1 MVETVLP
8 RKFTMPNEIELKLAL
23 TPESLRKL
31 QALPWIHALAK
42 KSVTRQTLISVYYD
56 TKKFTLR
63 ENGVSLRVRRIGAK
77 RLQTIKAA
85 GTGAPF
91 ARQEW
96 EQEISSYKPDFAY
109 AKDTPLQPLLS
120 KALRRSLRPVFETR
134 VHRTAIPVR
143 IGRSEVELAIDR
155 GTIKTGGRSCRIS
168 EVELELKKGDP
179 AMLCKIAE
187 RISRVLPVQYA
198 VKTKPERGYALAE
211 GIDAEAVPAEDI
223 TLKEDA
229 DAANAFQVIGLSCL
243 RHVAR
248 NKDAVRKG
256 DAEGVHQMRVALR
269 RLRAAI
275 SIFKDILQD
284 KQTSRLKKDL
294 RWLTEQLEPA
304 RDYDVL
310 IKGTVL
316 PLQKSQSE
324 RTEIETLLY
333 LLRKKRDAGFAQAKN
348 VVTGERYRRVVLALA
363 IWLADG
369 DWYSSPN
376 ALQRRRR
383 KRLVVALAREFLA
396 KRSRKIIKKL
406 RKLDRLDVR
415 QRHNLRIGIK
425 KLRYAMEFFSSQYS
439 DAKKGRKA
447 FAKLLGKLQSALGKL
462 NDIQVHEDLTAKIV
476 ARKGTSREERRK
488 TALAVELLE
497 VREKRKV
504 KPLLAAA
511 TKTGTR
517 LAKLKPFWK

>member
-1 MVETVLP
+1 
-8 RKFTMPNEIELKLAL
+8 MPNEIELKLAL
-23 TPESLRKL
+23 TPKNLQQL
-31 QALPWIHALAK
+31 QALPWIRALANR
-42 KSVTRQTLISVYYD
+42 SVTRQTLISVYYD

-96 EQEISSYKPDFAY
+96 EHKISSNKPDFAY
-109 AKDTPLQPLLS
+109 AKGTPLQPLLS

-143 IGRSEVELAIDR
+143 ISRSEVELAIDR

-211 GIDAEAVPAEDI
+211 GIDADAIRAEDI
-223 TLKEDA
+223 TLLEDA
-229 DAANAFQVIGLSCL
+229 DTANAFQIIGFSCL
-243 RHVAR
+243 RHLAR
-248 NKDAVRKG
+248 NEDAVRKG
-256 DAEGVHQMRVALR
+256 DAEGVHQMRVGLR

-310 IKGTVL
+310 IKETVL
-316 PLQKSQSE
+316 PLQKSRSE
-324 RTEIETLLY
+324 RTEVDTLLL
-333 LLRKKRDAGFAQAKN
+333 LLRKKRDAGFAQAKDA
-348 VVTGERYRRVVLALA
+348 VTGERYRKVVLGVAL
-363 IWLADG
+363 WLADG
-369 DWYSSPN
+369 DWCSSPD
-376 ALQRRRR
+376 ALRRSRR
-383 KRLVVALAREFLA
+383 KRVAAALAREFLA
-396 KRSRKIIKKL
+396 KRSRKIIKTL

-439 DAKKGRKA
+439 DAKRRRKA
-447 FAKLLGKLQSALGKL
+447 FSKVLGKLQSVLGKL
-462 NDIQVHEDLTAKIV
+462 NDIQVHEDLMAKIV
-476 ARKGTSREERRK
+476 ARKGASREERRK
-488 TALAVELLE
+488 ASLAVELLE
-497 VREKRKV
+497 VQEKRKV

-511 TKTGTR
+511 KKAGPH
-517 LAKLKPFWK
+517 LAKLKPFWKEY

>member
-1 MVETVLP
+1 LPVFSQDSIGYHLEAAAPKVALSELIGRDIPGSIRKSVNQASMISQLFQRTAGLPGKAHKNAALHSMVETIFP
-8 RKFTMPNEIELKLAL
+8 GIFTMPNEIELKLAL
-23 TPESLRKL
+23 TPKNLQKL
-31 QALPWIHALAK
+31 QALPWVRALAK
-42 KSVTRQTLISVYYD
+42 RSVTRQTLISVYYD

-96 EQEISSYKPDFAY
+96 EHEISSNKPDFAY
-109 AKDTPLQPLLS
+109 AKDTPLQLLLS

-155 GTIKTGGRSCRIS
+155 GTIKTCGRSCRIS

-187 RISRVLPVQYA
+187 RISKVLPVQYA

-211 GIDAEAVPAEDI
+211 GIYDAAVQSEEI
-223 TLKEDA
+223 TLKEGA

-248 NKDAVRKG
+248 NEDAVRKG

-275 SIFKDILQD
+275 SIFKGMLQD
-284 KQTSRLKKDL
+284 KQTETQTKDL
-294 RWLTEQLEPA
+294 RWLTDQLEPA

-310 IKGTVL
+310 IRETGLTQ
-316 PLQKSQSE
+316 QKSLSD
-324 RTEIETLLY
+324 RTKPETLL
-333 LLRKKRDAGFAQAKN
+333 LALHKKRDAGFAQAKDMVN
-348 VVTGERYRRVVLALA
+348 GERYRKVVLKVAL
-363 IWLADG
+363 WLADG
-369 DWYSSPN
+369 DWCSSPD
-376 ALQRRRR
+376 ALRRSRR
-383 KRLVVALAREFLA
+383 KRLVEALAREFLA
-396 KRSRKIIKKL
+396 KRCRKIVKKL
-406 RKLDRLDVR
+406 RTHWD
-415 QRHNLRIGIK
+415 Q
-425 KLRYAMEFFSSQYS
+425 E
-439 DAKKGRKA
+439 
-447 FAKLLGKLQSALGKL
+447 
-462 NDIQVHEDLTAKIV
+462 
-476 ARKGTSREERRK
+476 
-488 TALAVELLE
+488 TALCYGVL
-497 VREKRKV
+497 
-504 KPLLAAA
+504 
-511 TKTGTR
+511 
-517 LAKLKPFWK
+517 F